1 MKNERLY
8 NAQDELS
15 MMRQNHAP
23 SRVHDHQGHASV
35 VSTQKGVGDAVNAS
49 GWTTGHKKNRYTL
62 RASIGE
68 GP

>member
-23 SRVHDHQGHASV
+23 SRVHDYQGHASV
-35 VSTQKGVGDAVNAS
+35 VSTQKGVGNAVNA
-49 GWTTGHKKNRYTL
+49 
-62 RASIGE
+62 
-68 GP
+68 